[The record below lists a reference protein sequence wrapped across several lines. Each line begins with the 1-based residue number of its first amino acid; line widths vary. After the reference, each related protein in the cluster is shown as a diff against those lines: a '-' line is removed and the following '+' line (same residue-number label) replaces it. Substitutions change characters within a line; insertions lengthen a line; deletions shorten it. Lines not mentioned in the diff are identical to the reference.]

1 MNKVKTIVK
10 YELIRYFSSP
20 IAYVYLVS
28 FLLLS
33 GSCAIYFGHFFTNGE
48 ANLNAFFDYQPWIYL
63 LFISGIAMRSWSDE
77 FRSRS
82 VIQLLT
88 TPLSLSQI
96 VWGKFL
102 AMWAFAIFAIALT
115 FPFWITVN
123 ILGNPDNGVIFI
135 GYLGC
140 FILCGAM
147 IAIAQTLSSVTKNS
161 IVALVLSVLVNLM
174 FFWSSF
180 EYVLFWAR
188 EVFSEVVVDTII
200 SFSFL
205 IRFFSLSRGV
215 VELRDVVF
223 FASLIVFFNI
233 LTIFIVG
240 LKTKGTSSIISSA
253 NPKHAFIYILV
264 LFVAFFSLNIIANN
278 TLRLIRFDFTSD
290 KYMSLTKN
298 TKNILKNLKRPVVAK
313 LYYSSI
319 LEQRNPYIRQT
330 YEQIKLLLKQYK
342 SYSKGKFDY
351 RIYNPKFLDKIEDN
365 ALADGLQPIPLI
377 DNNQNALFG
386 ITFSDSLTNKSVIPF
401 FSMERLSFL
410 EQDLTTSIYK
420 LHHKK
425 KVLGLLSSIP
435 VAGNLRQEDV
445 YIKKWELLKEIEALY
460 DVKII
465 KNEEDLD
472 QYFDVMLIIHPKNY
486 SQSVIDKIKKQKKVL
501 LLLDVAD
508 DASFLYSPI
517 GGNFI
522 PSDLSG
528 LDKYWGIGFYNLGV
542 AADFNNSITVDDT
555 VDYSKN
561 PSFTQDLLQF
571 KVTNKELNSNHRIT
585 YKLNDILFSSAT
597 MVYPLEGADVSFFPL
612 IKTSKKSSIIDAE
625 LMKNKKSPRE
635 ILEKFTPTNDVIILG
650 AEVLSNN
657 PENPFNII
665 VVGDTDFAYDA
676 FWTMEKKFLGETY
689 YVPMFDNANFVLNSL
704 DYLTGNDDLIS
715 LRGKTAKRH
724 PLFVVD
730 EMRKINTYRYKLKEN
745 DIFNAIDGAKAFVA
759 EIIAKKTFEERDS
772 FSADELAI
780 IGKIRNE
787 ITTLRQQL
795 SELKT
800 NTNNSIKKLE
810 ARVKFYNIYFIALV
824 IVLMILIA
832 SIKNNKDVFVLK
844 NGVLFWNKHIAKLSV
859 VTIGL
864 LVLAIVSVYLDNRN
878 SISKYEG
885 KLMFENFS
893 EKVNK
898 IKKITLKKSKQNI
911 TFVQN
916 NGLWEIEGNKNIPV
930 YQERIRSFLVTLNN
944 AVKYEKKS
952 DKVEDLKFFGF
963 SSLSDKNS
971 PTIEVLLEDE
981 KGVDLENFEIGWF
994 DIDIGRGSK
1003 ACFMKQKNQFLVW
1016 MVEADFYDL
1025 SIDEKNWTYSSLW
1038 NLRFGRFIKYNDVV
1052 EEKDIMNMV
1061 KKLLNIYTIGAQ
1073 KNIDAQFVGKI
1084 NIMSENGYAYLSFY
1098 ETNDD
1103 RYFVKYAFNT
1113 KKETKHID
1121 IFEKYVKG
1129 LFLEINKED
1138 WEKIKDDTIK

>member
-1 MNKVKTIVK
+1 MNKIKTIVK

-33 GSCAIYFGHFFTNGE
+33 GSCAIYFGHFFANGE
-48 ANLNAFFDYQPWIYL
+48 ANLNAFFDYQPWMYL
-63 LFISGIAMRSWSDE
+63 LFIPAIAMRSWSDE

-102 AMWAFAIFAIALT
+102 AMWCFAIFAISLT

-123 ILGNPDNGVIFI
+123 VLGNPDNGIILV
-135 GYLGC
+135 GYIGC

-147 IAIAQTLSSVTKNS
+147 IAISQTLSAVTKNS
-161 IVALVLSVLVNLM
+161 IVALVLSVLFNLM
-174 FFWSSF
+174 FFWSGF

-188 EVFSEVVVDTII
+188 EIFSEVVVDTII

-215 VELRDVVF
+215 VEFRDVIF
-223 FASLIVFFNI
+223 FTSLIVFFNM

-253 NPKHAFIYILV
+253 NHKHAFVYIIV

-278 TLRLIRFDFTSD
+278 TLRLIRFDFTAE
-290 KYMSLTKN
+290 KHMSLTKN

-313 LYYSSI
+313 LYYSPI
-319 LEQRNPYIRQT
+319 LERRNPEVRQA

-342 SYSKGKFDY
+342 SYSGGKFDY
-351 RIYNPKFLDKIEDN
+351 RIYNPKFLDKIEDKG
-365 ALADGLQPIPLI
+365 LAEGLQPIPLI

-401 FSMERLSFL
+401 FSIERMAFL

-435 VAGNLRQEDV
+435 VAGNILQENV
-445 YIKKWELLKEIEALY
+445 VMKKWEIIREIEGLY

-472 QYFDVMLIIHPKNY
+472 QHFDVVLIVHPKNY
-486 SQSVIDKIKKQKKVL
+486 SQSVIEKIKKQKNVL
-501 LLLDVAD
+501 LLLDIVD
-508 DASFLYSPI
+508 DAGFLYSPL
-517 GGNFI
+517 GGSFI
-522 PSDLSG
+522 PSDLSE
-528 LDKYWGIGFYNLGV
+528 LSKYWGIGFYTLGA
-542 AADFNNSITVDDT
+542 AADFNNSIVVDDT

-585 YKLNDILFSSAT
+585 YKLNDILFSTAS
-597 MVYPLEGADVSFFPL
+597 MVYPLKDANVSFFPL
-612 IKTSKKSSIIDAE
+612 IKTSNKSSLIDIE
-625 LMKNKKSPRE
+625 LVKKKKTPRE
-635 ILEKFTPTNDVIILG
+635 ILENFSPINDIIILG
-650 AEVLSNN
+650 AEVLSND
-657 PENPFNII
+657 PRNPFNVI

-676 FWTMEKKFLGETY
+676 FWARERKFLDKTY
-689 YVPMFDNANFVLNSL
+689 YLPLFDNANFILNSL

-715 LRGKTAKRH
+715 LRGKTIKRR

-730 EMRKINTYRYKLKEN
+730 DMRKMNTYRYKLKEN
-745 DIFNAIDGAKAFVA
+745 DIFNAINGAKASLN
-759 EIIAKKTFEERDS
+759 EIVAKKQFEERDT

-795 SELKT
+795 SDLKT
-800 NTNNSIKKLE
+800 KTNDSVSSLE
-810 ARVKFYNIYFIALV
+810 ARVKFYNIYFVALLVVLAILV
-824 IVLMILIA
+824 IC
-832 SIKNNKDVFVLK
+832 IKNNKNLFYIGS
-844 NGVLFWNKHIAKLSV
+844 NVLFWNKHIAKLS
-859 VTIGL
+859 IGTLIL
-864 LVLAIVSVYLDNRN
+864 LILAITSVYFDNKN
-878 SISKYEG
+878 SISMYEG
-885 KLMFENFS
+885 KLMFDGFNH
-893 EKVNK
+893 KTNMV
-898 IKKITLKKSKQNI
+898 KKITLKNNSKKI
-911 TFVQN
+911 VFVQD
-916 NGLWEIEGNKNIPV
+916 NGFWKIKDNSDIPV

-944 AVKYEKKS
+944 ATKYEKKS
-952 DKVEDLKFFGF
+952 DKVEDMKFFGF
-963 SSLSDKNS
+963 SSLDDTNS
-971 PTIEVLLEDE
+971 PTIEVLLEDD
-981 KGVDLENFEIGWF
+981 KGGVLENFEIGWF

-1003 ACFMKQKNQFLVW
+1003 ACFIKKKNQFQVW
-1016 MVEADFYDL
+1016 MVEADFYEL
-1025 SIDEKNWTYSSLW
+1025 SLEEKNWTYSSLW
-1038 NLRFGRFIKYNDVV
+1038 NLRFGRFIKYNDVI
-1052 EEKDIMNMV
+1052 EEDKIINLV
-1061 KKLLNIYTIGAQ
+1061 KKLLNIYTIGATKDVEA
-1073 KNIDAQFVGKI
+1073 KNIGKI
-1084 NIMSENGYAYLSFY
+1084 NIVAENGYADLLFY
-1098 ETNDD
+1098 KTNDD
-1103 RYFVKYAFNT
+1103 RYFVKYVFNT
-1113 KKETKHID
+1113 KQEAKHID
-1121 IFEKYVKG
+1121 IFEKHVKD
-1129 LFLEINKED
+1129 LFLEISKED
-1138 WEKIKDDTIK
+1138 WERIKDDTI